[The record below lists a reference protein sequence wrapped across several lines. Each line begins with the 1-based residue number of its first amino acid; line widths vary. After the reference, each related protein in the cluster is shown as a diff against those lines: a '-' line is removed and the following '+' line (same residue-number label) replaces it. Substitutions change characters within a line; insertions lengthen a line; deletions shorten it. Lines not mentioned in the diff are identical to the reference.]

1 MILYSRLLTGKVYQ
15 IYIFCL
21 IFRIIIGILE
31 ILLKHQKILVND
43 DYLLFYF
50 IFLCLEINIYLLLY
64 RKKKEIKFFII

>member
-1 MILYSRLLTGKVYQ
+1 MILYSRLLT
-15 IYIFCL
+15 CL